1 MALIGKKITLKFH
14 GNMKNK
20 THSLA
25 VKKRNHYREIV
36 TNNLN
41 KITKIKAQIYYCFIS
56 GNADSTTFLFKR
68 LKWARQR
75 HIYYSEQLHKW
86 NIIVKKVNKW

>member
-1 MALIGKKITLKFH
+1 MRNKI
-14 GNMKNK
+14 
-20 THSLA
+20 HSLA

-41 KITKIKAQIYYCFIS
+41 KITRIKAQIYHCFILGD
-56 GNADSTTFLFKR
+56 GNSTQLLFRR

-86 NIIVKKVNKW
+86 NIIVKKVNRC

>member
-1 MALIGKKITLKFH
+1 MVLIGKKITLKLN

-20 THSLA
+20 IHSLA

-41 KITKIKAQIYYCFIS
+41 KITEIKARIYRYFIS
-56 GNADSTTFLFKR
+56 ENGNSTQFLFQR
-68 LKWARQR
+68 LKRARLR
-75 HIYYSEQLHKW
+75 HIYYSEKLHKW
-86 NIIVKKVNKW
+86 NIIVKKVNR

>member
-1 MALIGKKITLKFH
+1 MALIGEKIISKFH

-36 TNNLN
+36 TDNLN
-41 KITKIKAQIYYCFIS
+41 KITKIKSQIYHYFIS
-56 GNADSTTFLFKR
+56 GNGDCTKILFKR
-68 LKWARQR
+68 LKFARQR

-86 NIIVKKVNKW
+86 NIIVKKVNR

>member
-1 MALIGKKITLKFH
+1 MALIGEKITLKFH

-20 THSLA
+20 IHSLA

-41 KITKIKAQIYYCFIS
+41 KITKIKAHIYHRFIS
-56 GNADSTTFLFKR
+56 GNIESTTFLFGR
-68 LKWARQR
+68 LK
-75 HIYYSEQLHKW
+75 
-86 NIIVKKVNKW
+86 KKQYF

>member
-1 MALIGKKITLKFH
+1 MALIGEKIILKFH

-20 THSLA
+20 IHSLA
-25 VKKRNHYREIV
+25 IKKRNHYREIV

-56 GNADSTTFLFKR
+56 GNADSTTFLFNR

-75 HIYYSEQLHKW
+75 HIYYSERLHKW
-86 NIIVKKVNKW
+86 NIIVKKVNK

>member
-1 MALIGKKITLKFH
+1 MALILEKIILKFH

-20 THSLA
+20 IHSLA

-41 KITKIKAQIYYCFIS
+41 KIVKIKTQIYHCFIL
-56 GNADSTTFLFKR
+56 GNADSAIFLFKR
-68 LKWARQR
+68 LKWAKQR

-86 NIIVKKVNKW
+86 NIIVKKVNK

>member
-1 MALIGKKITLKFH
+1 
-14 GNMKNK
+14 MKNK
-20 THSLA
+20 IHSLA

-41 KITKIKAQIYYCFIS
+41 KITKIKAQIYHYFIL
-56 GNADSTTFLFKR
+56 GNIDSTQFLFRR

-75 HIYYSEQLHKW
+75 HIYYSEKLHKW
-86 NIIVKKVNKW
+86 NIIVKKVNR

>member
-1 MALIGKKITLKFH
+1 MALIGEKIILKFY

-20 THSLA
+20 IHSLA
-25 VKKRNHYREIV
+25 IKKRNHYREVV

-41 KITKIKAQIYYCFIS
+41 KITKIKAQIYHCFIS

-75 HIYYSEQLHKW
+75 HLYYSKQLHMM
-86 NIIVKKVNKW
+86 NILCKKVN

>member
-1 MALIGKKITLKFH
+1 MALIGEKIILKFY

-20 THSLA
+20 IHSLA
-25 VKKRNHYREIV
+25 IKKRNHYREIV

-41 KITKIKAQIYYCFIS
+41 KITKIKAQIYHCFIL

-75 HIYYSEQLHKW
+75 HLYYSKQLHMM
-86 NIIVKKVNKW
+86 NILCKKVN

>member
-1 MALIGKKITLKFH
+1 MALIGEKIILKFH
-14 GNMKNK
+14 GSMKNK
-20 THSLA
+20 IHSLA
-25 VKKRNHYREIV
+25 IKKRNHYREIV

-41 KITKIKAQIYYCFIS
+41 KITKIKAQIYHCFIS

-75 HIYYSEQLHKW
+75 HSYYSKQLHMM
-86 NIIVKKVNKW
+86 NILCKKVN

>member
-1 MALIGKKITLKFH
+1 MALIGEKITLKFH

-20 THSLA
+20 IHSLA

-41 KITKIKAQIYYCFIS
+41 KITKIKSRIYYCFTS
-56 GNADSTTFLFKR
+56 GDGNSTQFLFSR

-75 HIYYSEQLHKW
+75 YIYYSEQLHKW
-86 NIIVKKVNKW
+86 NIIVKKVNR